1 MCNTASMFAV
11 PPLEVTIFPAHTG
24 PLSAD
29 SASTFHCHAH
39 GSQPPAAVTWF
50 DFQGTKI
57 KDATSE
63 VKIDTIFGEDVYIL
77 ASCTLLSIPLAGTLF
92 CKTFTNGSFD
102 SKDPLSHP

>member
-1 MCNTASMFAV
+1 MASMSAV
-11 PPLEVTIFPAHTG
+11 PPLEVAIYPAHTG

-29 SASTFHCHAH
+29 PSSTFHCHAH

-63 VKIDTIFGEDVYIL
+63 VKIDIHVIRRRRLD
-77 ASCTLLSIPLAGTLF
+77 ASPSV
-92 CKTFTNGSFD
+92 
-102 SKDPLSHP
+102 H

>member
-1 MCNTASMFAV
+1 MFAV

-29 SASTFHCHAH
+29 SASASTFHCHAH

-77 ASCTLLSIPLAGTLF
+77 ASCTLLSIPLA
-92 CKTFTNGSFD
+92 
-102 SKDPLSHP
+102 

>member
-1 MCNTASMFAV
+1 MSAV

-29 SASTFHCHAH
+29 SASSFHCHAH

-63 VKIDTIFGEDVYIL
+63 VNIDKIDTHYAEKAFTGSVY
-77 ASCTLLSIPLAGTLF
+77 
-92 CKTFTNGSFD
+92 
-102 SKDPLSHP
+102 